1 VLPQISGFAGLPGRR
16 RLATQ
21 ENMTNKACLL
31 VVKAGCFFRRPNMA
45 RITVEDCLEQVGDDN
60 RFALVHL
67 AVQRIRQHRKGEPF
81 LVEGKNK
88 EIVMTLR
95 EIASGDVTFDNIMGL
110 PAERRARE
118 AAEREEIAEVE
129 DAVETEQ
136 V

>member
-1 VLPQISGFAGLPGRR
+1 
-16 RLATQ
+16 
-21 ENMTNKACLL
+21 
-31 VVKAGCFFRRPNMA
+31 MA

-95 EIASGDVTFDNIMGL
+95 EIASGDVTFDNVMGL

-118 AAEREEIAEVE
+118 AAEREEIAEME
-129 DAVETEQ
+129 DAVEAEQ